1 MTNPIARK
9 TLVLILSWCVP
20 IAWNIHARM
29 PERKPLTLE
38 YCIGIALNESIDA
51 REAAN
56 RFMTDYVEYKL
67 YKISRL
73 PVFSLQ
79 TTPLQYNSSYT
90 QRYDF
95 NENIDIYRRQNSL
108 YSSLGINIKQNL
120 AFTGGTLSLDTNL
133 DYLNNTS
140 ANSYS
145 QFSSIPIRIG
155 YNQSLFGF
163 NRFKWDKKLKPL
175 KYRIAEKQYLYTLET
190 IVEKTASYFFDYA
203 IAQKEYE
210 MAMENMLSADTLYM
224 SGTEHDR
231 ISAISPADINIL
243 YLDRQNAKNSAKTAK
258 AAVDRAGRALAAFLG
273 IESTSFSD
281 TGVKLPVE
289 VKQLDINYDNVI
301 AIAMENNPQE
311 LMNEQTLLQA
321 EMDLRRTKRES
332 GFNANISASIGFN
345 QIGARFTDV
354 YNNLSRQSV
363 FGINISVPIFDWG
376 DRKGRISIA
385 DNNMKSAELSVT
397 RNRRDL
403 KSELETIIDE
413 ITIYREMIID
423 SEEILDLAESAY
435 EITKRRF
442 LAGKSDTNTLTLALS
457 RKTEAMRNY
466 LSLLKNY
473 WSAYYKIRRL
483 TLYDFEN
490 RKQLSVSHENLIS
503 AYGQKHRRAR
513 VTAPDI

>member
-1 MTNPIARK
+1 
-9 TLVLILSWCVP
+9 
-20 IAWNIHARM
+20 
-29 PERKPLTLE
+29 
-38 YCIGIALNESIDA
+38 
-51 REAAN
+51 
-56 RFMTDYVEYKL
+56 
-67 YKISRL
+67 
-73 PVFSLQ
+73 
-79 TTPLQYNSSYT
+79 
-90 QRYDF
+90 
-95 NENIDIYRRQNSL
+95 
-108 YSSLGINIKQNL
+108 
-120 AFTGGTLSLDTNL
+120 
-133 DYLNNTS
+133 
-140 ANSYS
+140 
-145 QFSSIPIRIG
+145 
-155 YNQSLFGF
+155 
-163 NRFKWDKKLKPL
+163 
-175 KYRIAEKQYLYTLET
+175 
-190 IVEKTASYFFDYA
+190 
-203 IAQKEYE
+203 
-210 MAMENMLSADTLYM
+210 M

-243 YLDRQNAKNSAKTAK
+243 YLDRQNARNSAKTAK

-403 KSELETIIDE
+403 KSELETIIDG

-513 VTAPDI
+513 VTTPDI